1 MHLSPEQLDRFR
13 EDGCVLVENVFTR
26 AELQPVMD
34 ELDSQV
40 GALAEKLFA
49 GGRIQSKHEDK
60 DFYTRLTAIAEEFEG
75 AAPLFLIDGAMGDRM
90 AELWSCDKL
99 LDIVEQVIGP
109 DIEGG
114 PVWVVRSKVPNSALM
129 TVPWHQDNAYWQ
141 PGAEETE
148 MLTAW
153 IPFID
158 ATRENGCLQVVPG
171 AHKARRCLPHHIER
185 KVGDP
190 RSWYLYI
197 NEEDLPS
204 SEFVTYEVPLG
215 SILLLTQFTA
225 HRSLQNYSHQVR
237 WSVDLRF
244 QPPGEPTGMEGNLL
258 RGPLMRRSDD
268 PQFRPDTAGWR
279 RKEQEAYKSFSG
291 RADVDPFDS
300 TIDGKWLERW
310 DDRRAAEV
318 DTPVQG

>member
-109 DIEGG
+109 DIEGQ
-114 PVWVVRSKVPNSALM
+114 PIWTCAPKCR
-129 TVPWHQDNAYWQ
+129 TVP
-141 PGAEETE
+141 
-148 MLTAW
+148 
-153 IPFID
+153 
-158 ATRENGCLQVVPG
+158 
-171 AHKARRCLPHHIER
+171 
-185 KVGDP
+185 
-190 RSWYLYI
+190 
-197 NEEDLPS
+197 
-204 SEFVTYEVPLG
+204 
-215 SILLLTQFTA
+215 
-225 HRSLQNYSHQVR
+225 
-237 WSVDLRF
+237 
-244 QPPGEPTGMEGNLL
+244 
-258 RGPLMRRSDD
+258 
-268 PQFRPDTAGWR
+268 
-279 RKEQEAYKSFSG
+279 
-291 RADVDPFDS
+291 
-300 TIDGKWLERW
+300 
-310 DDRRAAEV
+310 
-318 DTPVQG
+318 